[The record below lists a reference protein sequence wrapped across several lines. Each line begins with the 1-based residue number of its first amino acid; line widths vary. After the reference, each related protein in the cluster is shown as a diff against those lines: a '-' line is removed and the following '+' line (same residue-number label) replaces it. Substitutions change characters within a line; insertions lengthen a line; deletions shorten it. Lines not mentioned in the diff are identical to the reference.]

1 MQTNGLPEFISR
13 FEVSLNHS
21 ALCLLHDLGLSE
33 VLRDAWTMSFLL
45 MPLQIFDS
53 MVTEFPLV
61 ALPFS
66 FQLSQQTKKGLLP
79 V

>member
-33 VLRDAWTMSFLL
+33 VLRDVDDEF
-45 MPLQIFDS
+45 PLDAAQILDS
-53 MVTEFPLV
+53 MVTEFTLV

-66 FQLSQQTKKGLLP
+66 FQLSQQTKIGLLP